1 MEISRD
7 DFVIAIRSAFL
18 KKGTKQRFS
27 LLGLIFFSIILIVL
41 GNFNFKLVEY
51 LKIGTKEIIYRT
63 SYVISGPENFFKV
76 MHFTTKRHFNFY
88 NDYQENKLELESLR
102 SENHLNKF
110 VIEENLRL
118 MSVIDDYLIVSDE
131 IVAKVLIDKQSA
143 FLNSV
148 VVNKGSKD
156 NIKLGMV
163 VLEKNYLVGKVI
175 EVNFLS
181 SRVLLLSDLNSK
193 IPVSIEP
200 KGIQSILS
208 GTGKVNG
215 VIQYL
220 KEKHEVQPG
229 STVYTSGSGGLFKSG
244 IPIGIIENVDF
255 DKKSKVNF
263 FSDFSQLRYVK
274 IASYSKEKFNIY
286 GKAQEIER
294 IKAEAM
300 KAQKL
305 NHQLS
310 ADKKIEVKARIEAE
324 RLVLIKEDEVE
335 KLKKELQGVL
345 NKKKKD
351 TEISKKE
358 KNFDILEKKYSR
370 KCKKNFF
377 FPKLY
382 KVGTPEYN
390 ECILNKGIKN

>member
-1 MEISRD
+1 METSRD

-41 GNFNFKLVEY
+41 GNFNFKFIEY

-63 SYVISGPENFFKV
+63 SYIISGPENLFKD

-220 KEKHEVQPG
+220 REKHEVQPG

-244 IPIGIIENVDF
+244 IPIGIIENVDL
-255 DKKSKVNF
+255 DKESMVNF

-294 IKAEAM
+294 IKTEAM

-345 NKKKKD
+345 NKQKKD
-351 TEISKKE
+351 TEMSKKE

-377 FPKLY
+377 FTKLY

-390 ECILNKGIKN
+390 KCILNKGIKN

>member
-1 MEISRD
+1 METSRD

-63 SYVISGPENFFKV
+63 SYVISGPEKFFKV

-255 DKKSKVNF
+255 DKKSMVNF

-358 KNFDILEKKYSR
+358 KNFNILEKKYSR

-390 ECILNKGIKN
+390 KCILNKGIKN